1 MSTNKKIQ
9 SESRN
14 ICNNFLAMRN
24 GMLLSNRNND
34 VIQEIIDLRMQTSIL
49 PITMRKIYAYKI
61 ASIKEKLN
69 KQKIIPLVMRK
80 RMLYESVVNA

>member
-1 MSTNKKIQ
+1 MTTNKKIQ
-9 SESRN
+9 YESRN
-14 ICNNFLAMRN
+14 ICKNFLAMKN